1 MRWRIPSRPAAASL
15 ILLCLLASPQ
25 AAKAS
30 KIGWMDDV
38 VRRVVK
44 STDPE
49 LAQSGRVGGRLFD
62 EVGGE
67 SLSTMARRS
76 DTIAHAGR
84 PVNEATETALELRF
98 ARMLDTS
105 DPELLRSF
113 RALEP
118 AEKRL
123 VLRMG
128 EAAERIARR
137 YPDQADVMIRR
148 LGVDGMTAVRVY
160 GDDVAEVIAREG
172 PEAINVLRR
181 AGRPGWNFYVGPVL
195 QHKRKLAAAGVLALF
210 LANPEQFVDSAGR
223 ITEFAV
229 SKFAEAG
236 IDLAGAIGSGAARGL
251 ERSLAD
257 RLGLTSLGGPIF
269 RWVAL
274 LGAGLVAV
282 LAVLILVGMPIRY
295 VTAPFRFVGR
305 SLRATV
311 RSS

>member
-1 MRWRIPSRPAAASL
+1 MNGRPFVSL
-15 ILLCLLASPQ
+15 SLLLAMVALVTIPRT
-25 AAKAS
+25 AS
-30 KIGWMDDV
+30 ANKIGWMDDV

-44 STDPE
+44 SSDPE
-49 LAQSGRVGGRLFD
+49 LAKPGRMSGRLID
-62 EVGGE
+62 DTAGE

-76 DTIAHAGR
+76 DSIAHAGR
-84 PVNEATETALELRF
+84 SIDEATEAALEMRF
-98 ARMLDTS
+98 ARMLGAS
-105 DPELLRSF
+105 DPELLRTF

-181 AGRPGWNFYVGPVL
+181 SGRPGWNFYVGTVL
-195 QHKRKLAAAGVLALF
+195 QHKRKLAAAGVLGLF
-210 LANPEQFVDSAGR
+210 LANPDRFVDSAGK
-223 ITEFAV
+223 ITDFAV
-229 SKFAEAG
+229 AKFAEAG
-236 IDLAGAIGSGAARGL
+236 IDLVAAVGSGAAQGL
-251 ERSLAD
+251 ERSLSEK
-257 RLGLTSLGGPIF
+257 LGWGGPVLRGAIMI
-269 RWVAL
+269 
-274 LGAGLVAV
+274 GAGLSAAIA
-282 LAVLILVGMPIRY
+282 LLVVIGLPVRWI
-295 VTAPFRFVGR
+295 TSPFRLLGR
-305 SLRATV
+305 GLRATV